1 MANFGY
7 ILAHGTEADLGLIP
21 HDIICPFCI
30 ALIEKFQQ
38 TTQQNSAYKD
48 VLCESVSGK
57 DRKNYDSCMES
68 FNEMTVER
76 LKNSTAEDLC
86 KKQKICPT
94 HYERVILMA
103 NTGIPNFP
111 TIPAVTNEQ
120 LKNAEK
126 YDIFKTIDNVLTGKL
141 ENFNGQNLTLHIG
154 LKFQKSAPDQMAT
167 SENST
172 INSA

>member
-48 VLCESVSGK
+48 V
-57 DRKNYDSCMES
+57 
-68 FNEMTVER
+68 
-76 LKNSTAEDLC
+76 
-86 KKQKICPT
+86 I
-94 HYERVILMA
+94 ILMA